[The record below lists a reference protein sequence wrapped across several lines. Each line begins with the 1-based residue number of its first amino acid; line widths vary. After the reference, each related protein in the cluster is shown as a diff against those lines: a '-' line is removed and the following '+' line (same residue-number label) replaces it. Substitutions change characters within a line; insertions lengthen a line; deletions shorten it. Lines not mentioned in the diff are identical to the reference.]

1 MKELHENKI
10 DALLTAS
17 LYRNVSKEAKAFLS
31 LDVSDIVD
39 HPRIK
44 NRILK
49 RAKTTPRA
57 LWRARLRIAAVACLI
72 AASLAF
78 TACMSIPEV
87 RKALWNVLMS
97 WHDDHVEIHFK
108 PSDTAG
114 AETGDKG
121 SAATPPETPIPP
133 SQSIEKIARATY
145 LPEGYYAVE
154 KESTALYADTFY
166 YDANDTMKFQ
176 LIQQV
181 LDEEADL
188 DAMIDHENGSVTT
201 MYINGQEGILVEYLD
216 VPGQYYLVWK
226 DAYYQYSL
234 YGSFSSVAELMKIA
248 DGITTE

>member
-49 RAKTTPRA
+49 RAKATPRA

-108 PSDTAG
+108 PSDTSG
-114 AETGDKG
+114 TETSDKG
-121 SAATPPETPIPP
+121 SAETPPETPISP
-133 SQSIEKIARATY
+133 SQSIEKIASATY

-154 KESTALYADTFY
+154 KESTALRVDTFY
-166 YDANDTMKFQ
+166 YDANDNMKFQ
-176 LIQQV
+176 LLQQV
-181 LDEEADL
+181 IDEEAHRDVI
-188 DAMIDHENGSVTT
+188 IDTENGSTT
-201 MYINGQEGILVEYLD
+201 TIYVNGQEGILVEYSD
-216 VPGQYYLVWK
+216 VPGRFTLLWQDESYR
-226 DAYYQYSL
+226 YSL
-234 YGSFSSVAELMKIA
+234 YGTFDSYTELMKIA
-248 DGITTE
+248 EGIKIE

>member
-97 WHDDHVEIHFK
+97 WHDDHVEIQFK

-114 AETGDKG
+114 AETSDKD
-121 SAATPPETPIPP
+121 SAETSPETPIPP

-154 KESTALYADTFY
+154 NESTALHVDTFY
-166 YDANDTMKFQ
+166 YDANDNLKFQ
-176 LIQQV
+176 LLQQV
-181 LDEEADL
+181 FDEEADR
-188 DAMIDHENGSVTT
+188 DAMIDNENGSVTT
-201 MYINGQEGILVEYLD
+201 MYVNGQEGILVEYSD
-216 VPGQYYLVWK
+216 VPGRFTLVWQ
-226 DAYYQYSL
+226 DSSYQYVMAGEFDSKTDL
-234 YGSFSSVAELMKIA
+234 LKIA
-248 DGITTE
+248 EGIKIE